1 MAAISWELL
10 FAIVPGLILFLYG
23 IENFSKEI
31 INSVGERFRET
42 LGKLTKDRWRGAGFG
57 ALLTAMVQSSAATTV
72 IAVSLVNA
80 GTISFASSLGVIVGA
95 NIGTTITAQLVAF
108 KLTSFGPLFIL
119 VGFVWGL
126 VGGRYKFVGK
136 PLFYFGL
143 VFFGL
148 QLISGSLDPIREDP
162 QIISLISNMDNFL
175 IALLVGVIFTTAVQ
189 SSSVTSGLMV
199 VLASSGLL
207 TLEQAI
213 PVLLGANIGST
224 TTTLFASAKM
234 DLWARRAAIAHLL
247 FNVGGVL
254 IFIPLAGFLAT
265 IVVDQTPDVGQQVAN
280 AHLIFNV
287 VTAVIF
293 LVLIRPFQKLVMR
306 VVPGEEK
313 EVLFRSK
320 FLTDEL
326 PEDNCQA
333 FRLIEKELGHSL
345 EVTKELLDTS
355 FSYLSEGGT
364 KAAQK
369 VSKLES
375 LNDYLDDEIED
386 AILWMSRRSLKED
399 EGQRTTLLVRMSN
412 LMERLGDHA
421 EDIGYVA
428 TTFREK
434 RRTVP
439 MDQLEALSSVYKI
452 LRGNLDLLG
461 QDVLDVDKG
470 TKKAIKSGTAEMND
484 RINVIYRE
492 HLERMMDASVPSD
505 STLLELLT
513 IMESANEKVRELAAI
528 ASVYAETAST
538 DVLKEAAL
546 TRTSPDT
553 S

>member
-31 INSVGERFRET
+31 INSVGERIRET
-42 LGKLTKDRWRGAGFG
+42 LGQLTKDRWRGAGFG

-421 EDIGYVA
+421 EDIGNVA

>member
-42 LGKLTKDRWRGAGFG
+42 LGKLTKDRWRGAAFG
-57 ALLTAMVQSSAATTV
+57 ALLTATVQSSAATTV

-126 VGGRYKFVGK
+126 IGGRYKFIGK

-148 QLISGSLDPIREDP
+148 QLVSGSLDPIREDP
-162 QIISLISNMDNFL
+162 QIISLISNLDNFF
-175 IALLVGVIFTTAVQ
+175 IALLVGVLFTTAVQ

-234 DLWARRAAIAHLL
+234 DLWARRAAIAHML

-254 IFIPLAGFLAT
+254 IFIPLVGVLAT
-265 IVVDQTPDVGQQVAN
+265 VVVDLNDDVGQQVAN

-287 VTAVIF
+287 VTAFIF
-293 LVLIRPFQKLVMR
+293 LVLIRQFQKVVVR

-313 EVLFRSK
+313 EVLFRPR
-320 FLTDEL
+320 FLTEEL
-326 PEDNCQA
+326 PEDNDQA
-333 FRLIEKELGHSL
+333 FQLIEKELGHSL

-355 FSYLSEGGT
+355 FSSLSEGGT
-364 KAAQK
+364 KAVQK
-369 VSKLES
+369 VAKLES
-375 LNDYLDDEIED
+375 LNDYLDEEIED
-386 AILWMSRRSLKED
+386 AILWMSRRSLKEED
-399 EGQRTTLLVRMSN
+399 GQRTTLLVRMSN

-421 EDIGYVA
+421 EDIGDVA
-428 TTFREK
+428 TSFREK
-434 RRTVP
+434 RRAVP
-439 MDQLEALSSVYKI
+439 KEQLEQLANVYGTLKN
-452 LRGNLDLLG
+452 NLDLLG
-461 QDVLDVDKG
+461 EDVLKVNEE
-470 TKKAIKSGTAEMND
+470 TKAAIKNGTVAMNA

-492 HLERMMDASVPSD
+492 HLVRMKDATVPSD

-513 IMESANEKVRELAAI
+513 IMESANEKVRELAAMASEYAQI
-528 ASVYAETAST
+528 ASATSYSET
-538 DVLKEAAL
+538 L
-546 TRTSPDT
+546 TRTSPGT

>member
-1 MAAISWELL
+1 MRMAAISWELL

-23 IENFSKEI
+23 IENFSREI

-42 LGKLTKDRWRGAGFG
+42 LGKLTKDRWRGAAFG
-57 ALLTAMVQSSAATTV
+57 ALLTATVQSSAATTV

-108 KLTSFGPLFIL
+108 KLTAFGPLFIL

-126 VGGRYKFVGK
+126 VGGRYKFIGK

-148 QLISGSLDPIREDP
+148 QLVSGSLDPIREDP
-162 QIISLISNMDNFL
+162 QIISLISNLDNFF
-175 IALLVGVIFTTAVQ
+175 IALLVGVLFTTAVQ

-234 DLWARRAAIAHLL
+234 DLWARRAATAHLL
-247 FNVGGVL
+247 FNVAGVV
-254 IFIPLAGFLAT
+254 IFIPLTGLLAT
-265 IVVDQTPDVGQQVAN
+265 FVADLTPDVGRQVAN

-287 VTAVIF
+287 VTAMVF
-293 LVLIRPFQKLVMR
+293 LVLIRQFQKVVIR
-306 VVPGEEK
+306 AVPGEER
-313 EVLFRSK
+313 EVLFRPK
-320 FLTDEL
+320 FLTKQL
-326 PEDNCQA
+326 PDDNERA
-333 FRLIEKELGHSL
+333 FRLIEQELGHNL

-355 FSYLSEGGT
+355 FSSLSGEGA

-375 LNDYLDDEIED
+375 LNDYLDEEIED
-386 AILWMSRRSLKED
+386 AILKMSRRPLKED

-421 EDIGYVA
+421 EDIGDMA
-428 TTFREK
+428 TSLREK
-434 RRTVP
+434 GRTVP
-439 MDQLEALSSVYKI
+439 KDQLEQLTLVYDK
-452 LRGNLDLLG
+452 LKDNLELLG
-461 QDVLDVDKG
+461 EDVLNVNEE
-470 TKKAIKSGTAEMND
+470 TRSAIRSGTAAMGA
-484 RINVIYRE
+484 RINLIYRE
-492 HLERMMDASVPSD
+492 HLERMRDASVPSD

-513 IMESANEKVRELAAI
+513 IMESANEKVRELAAMAAEYASI
-528 ASVYAETAST
+528 A
-538 DVLKEAAL
+538 
-546 TRTSPDT
+546 TSRA
-553 S
+553 

>member
-175 IALLVGVIFTTAVQ
+175 IALLVCVIFTTAVQ

-421 EDIGYVA
+421 EDIGNVA

>member
-23 IENFSKEI
+23 IENFSREI

-42 LGKLTKDRWRGAGFG
+42 LGKLTKDRWRGAAFG
-57 ALLTAMVQSSAATTV
+57 ALLTATVQSSAATTV

-108 KLTSFGPLFIL
+108 KLTAFGPLFIL

-126 VGGRYKFVGK
+126 VGGRYKFIGK

-148 QLISGSLDPIREDP
+148 QLVSGSLDPIREDP
-162 QIISLISNMDNFL
+162 QIISLISNLDNFF
-175 IALLVGVIFTTAVQ
+175 IALLVGVLFTTAVQ

-234 DLWARRAAIAHLL
+234 DLWARRAATAHLL
-247 FNVGGVL
+247 FNVAGVV
-254 IFIPLAGFLAT
+254 IFIPLTGLLAT
-265 IVVDQTPDVGQQVAN
+265 FVADLTPDVGRQVAN

-287 VTAVIF
+287 VTAMVF
-293 LVLIRPFQKLVMR
+293 LVLIRQFQKVVIR
-306 VVPGEEK
+306 AVPGEER
-313 EVLFRSK
+313 EVLFRPK
-320 FLTDEL
+320 FLTKQL
-326 PEDNCQA
+326 PDDNERA
-333 FRLIEKELGHSL
+333 FRLIEQELGHNL

-355 FSYLSEGGT
+355 FSSLSGEGA

-375 LNDYLDDEIED
+375 LNDYLDEEIED
-386 AILWMSRRSLKED
+386 AILKMSRRPLKED
-399 EGQRTTLLVRMSN
+399 EGKRTTLLVRMSN

-421 EDIGYVA
+421 EDIGDMA
-428 TTFREK
+428 TSLREK
-434 RRTVP
+434 GRTVP
-439 MDQLEALSSVYKI
+439 KDQLEQLTLVYDK
-452 LRGNLDLLG
+452 LKDNLELLG
-461 QDVLDVDKG
+461 EDVLNVNEE
-470 TKKAIKSGTAEMND
+470 TRSAIRSGTAAMGA
-484 RINVIYRE
+484 RINLIYRE
-492 HLERMMDASVPSD
+492 HLERMRDASVPSD

-513 IMESANEKVRELAAI
+513 IMESANEKVRELAAMAAEYASI
-528 ASVYAETAST
+528 A
-538 DVLKEAAL
+538 
-546 TRTSPDT
+546 TSRA
-553 S
+553 

>member
-421 EDIGYVA
+421 EDIGDVA

>member
-1 MAAISWELL
+1 MVAISWELL

-42 LGKLTKDRWRGAGFG
+42 LGKLTKDRWRGAAFG
-57 ALLTAMVQSSAATTV
+57 ALLTATVQSSAATTV
-72 IAVSLVNA
+72 IAVSLVNV

-108 KLTSFGPLFIL
+108 KLTAFGPLFIL

-126 VGGRYKFVGK
+126 IGGRYKFIGK

-162 QIISLISNMDNFL
+162 QIISLISNLDNFF
-175 IALLVGVIFTTAVQ
+175 IALLVGVLFTTAVQ
-189 SSSVTSGLMV
+189 SSSVTSGRMV

-234 DLWARRAAIAHLL
+234 DLWARRAATAHLL
-247 FNVGGVL
+247 FNVAGVL
-254 IFIPLAGFLAT
+254 IFIPLTGLLAT
-265 IVVDQTPDVGQQVAN
+265 VVVDLTPDVGQQVAN

-293 LVLIRPFQKLVMR
+293 LVLIRQFQKLVVR

-313 EVLFRSK
+313 EVLFQPR
-320 FLTDEL
+320 FLSDDL

-355 FSYLSEGGT
+355 FSYLSEGVT

-369 VSKLES
+369 VAKLES
-375 LNDYLDDEIED
+375 LNDYLDEEIED
-386 AILWMSRRSLKED
+386 AILWMSRRSLKEE

-421 EDIGYVA
+421 EDIGDVA

-434 RRTVP
+434 GRTVP
-439 MDQLEALSSVYKI
+439 RDQLEALSTVYQI
-452 LRGNLDLLG
+452 LKANLELLG
-461 QDVLDVDKG
+461 EDVLDIDEE
-470 TKKAIKSGTAEMND
+470 TRRAIKNGTAAMND

-492 HLERMMDASVPSD
+492 HLERMMDANVSSD

-528 ASVYAETAST
+528 ASEYAKIAST
-538 DVLKEAAL
+538 DALKEVAL
-546 TRTSPDT
+546 TRTSPGT
-553 S
+553 A

>member
-1 MAAISWELL
+1 MRMAAISWELL

-23 IENFSKEI
+23 IENFSREI

-42 LGKLTKDRWRGAGFG
+42 LGKLTKDRWRGAAFG
-57 ALLTAMVQSSAATTV
+57 ALLTATVQSSAATTV

-108 KLTSFGPLFIL
+108 KLTAFGPLFIL

-126 VGGRYKFVGK
+126 VGGRYKFIGK

-148 QLISGSLDPIREDP
+148 QLVSGSLDPIREDP
-162 QIISLISNMDNFL
+162 QIISLISNLDNFF
-175 IALLVGVIFTTAVQ
+175 IALLVGVLFTTAVQ

-234 DLWARRAAIAHLL
+234 DLWARRAATAHLL
-247 FNVGGVL
+247 FNVAGVV
-254 IFIPLAGFLAT
+254 IFIPLTGLLAT
-265 IVVDQTPDVGQQVAN
+265 FVADLTPDVGRQVAN

-287 VTAVIF
+287 VTAMVF
-293 LVLIRPFQKLVMR
+293 LVLIRQFQKVVIR
-306 VVPGEEK
+306 AVPGEER
-313 EVLFRSK
+313 EVLFRPK
-320 FLTDEL
+320 FLTKQL
-326 PEDNCQA
+326 PDDNERA
-333 FRLIEKELGHSL
+333 FRLIEQELGHNL

-355 FSYLSEGGT
+355 FSSLSGEGA

-375 LNDYLDDEIED
+375 LNDYLDEEIED
-386 AILWMSRRSLKED
+386 AILKMSRRPLKED
-399 EGQRTTLLVRMSN
+399 EGKRTTLLVRMSN

-421 EDIGYVA
+421 EDIGDMA
-428 TTFREK
+428 TSLREK
-434 RRTVP
+434 GRTVP
-439 MDQLEALSSVYKI
+439 KDQLEQLTLVYDK
-452 LRGNLDLLG
+452 LKDNLELLG
-461 QDVLDVDKG
+461 EDVLNVNEE
-470 TKKAIKSGTAEMND
+470 TRSAIKNGTVAMGA
-484 RINVIYRE
+484 RINLIYRE
-492 HLERMMDASVPSD
+492 HLERMRDASVPSD

-513 IMESANEKVRELAAI
+513 IMESANEKVRELAAMAAEYASI
-528 ASVYAETAST
+528 A
-538 DVLKEAAL
+538 
-546 TRTSPDT
+546 TSRA
-553 S
+553 

>member
-399 EGQRTTLLVRMSN
+399 EGQRTTLLVSMSN

-421 EDIGYVA
+421 EDIGNVA